1 MNIITA
7 ACLVVAG
14 LIHLLPLAGITGPGA
29 LERLYGMRITE
40 PDLLI
45 VLRHRALLFGLL
57 GMCLVIAAFRPAWQ
71 LPVLGIAA
79 VSAAGFIILA
89 LLTEGYS
96 QAIWRVVIADCIAL
110 LALGLAAV
118 VIWAERAGKTFA

>member
-1 MNIITA
+1 MNITITA
-7 ACLVVAG
+7 SFVVAG
-14 LIHLLPLAGITGPGA
+14 LIHLLPLAGITGA
-29 LERLYGMRITE
+29 AAIERLYGMRITE

-57 GMCLVIAAFRPAWQ
+57 GMCLLIAPFRPAWQ
-71 LPVLGIAA
+71 LPVLAIAV
-79 VSAAGFIILA
+79 VSAAGFVILA

-110 LALGLAAV
+110 ATLGLAAA
-118 VIWAERAGKTFA
+118 VIWAERAGKALV